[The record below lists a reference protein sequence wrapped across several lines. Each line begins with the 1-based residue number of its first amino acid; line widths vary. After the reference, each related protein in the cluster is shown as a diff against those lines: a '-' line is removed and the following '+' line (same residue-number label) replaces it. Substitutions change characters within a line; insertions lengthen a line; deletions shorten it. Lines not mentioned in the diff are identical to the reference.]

1 MNTPCA
7 YVNKNIHSQIFSSIS
22 LGPIFHLI
30 LTKSESV
37 EYRTLN
43 LKYIFKKGMRYEQW
57 EKNASGL
64 RKVIFQD

>member
-43 LKYIFKKGMRYEQW
+43 LKYIFKKGMRYEQ
-57 EKNASGL
+57 
-64 RKVIFQD
+64 